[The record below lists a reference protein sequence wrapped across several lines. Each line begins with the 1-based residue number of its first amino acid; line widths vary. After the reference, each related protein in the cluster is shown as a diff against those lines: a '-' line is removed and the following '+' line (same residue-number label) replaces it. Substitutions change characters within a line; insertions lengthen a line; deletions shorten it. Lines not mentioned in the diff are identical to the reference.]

1 MKKILVVAMS
11 ALLLSAAAFAAE
23 GLKLDG
29 ITCLVAGSKPA
40 KAEKSVEYKGA
51 KVFFCCDNCPKAFEK
66 DTAKFATKANA
77 QLVAT
82 KQFTQVACPFSGKP
96 TAEGTAVKVGGSD
109 VSFCCMN
116 CKGAA
121 EKAGDE
127 ALEKVFADAPF
138 AKGFKI
144 AEKK

>member
-1 MKKILVVAMS
+1 MKKFLLVAMS

-23 GLKLDG
+23 EIKLEG
-29 ITCLVAGSKPA
+29 INCLVAGNKPA
-40 KAEKSVEYKGA
+40 KADKSVDYKGG
-51 KVFFCCDNCPKAFEK
+51 KVYFCCANCPKAFEK

-82 KQFTQVACPFSGKP
+82 KQFSQVACPFSGKP
-96 TAEGTAVKVGGSD
+96 IAAGTGVKVAGVE

-121 EKAGDE
+121 EKAGEE
-127 ALEKVFADAPF
+127 ATEKVFADAPF